1 MMATLF
7 FICRMINDTLLYPKD
22 YKYTG
27 TSLKGIRPPLFRVDS
42 VFYWNYRMMDI
53 IFYYLLVDVYV
64 FLQLRNT

>member
-7 FICRMINDTLLYPKD
+7 FYVINELLYPKD

-42 VFYWNYRMMDI
+42 VFI
-53 IFYYLLVDVYV
+53 GITV
-64 FLQLRNT
+64 